1 MFLLFLSIINTTLF
15 FIVINI
21 SLVFISLAGIFI
33 NLRRFFRALSM
44 NESCRIPNTYR
55 EVVEWGALRRPS

>member
-1 MFLLFLSIINTTLF
+1 MFLLFLSIINSTLF

-44 NESCRIPNTYR
+44 NESCHIPNTYR
-55 EVVEWGALRRPS
+55 EVVEWGVLRRPS